1 MMDNNITTKSFW
13 QRPEGAVGKVGVVAM
28 LGGLG
33 VLLYKMLPFLITLTQ
48 NLLHFSFLLL
58 ALGALIYVVMDKK
71 VRNLIFFMY
80 KSFIRWLTGLF
91 IEINPIGILKSY
103 IDDLKGNLSSMS
115 KQMAIVKGQMQQ
127 LKQLMDENKK
137 HIENNLKLASKA
149 KETDKQAIMVLKSR
163 KAGRLQE
170 SNMRYDELYKKLEL
184 LYRVLLKMYENSEI
198 MLEDI
203 EDQVLVK
210 DQERKAIRA
219 SHSAMKSAMNIIA
232 GNSDKREMFD
242 QALESIADDVNSKI
256 GEMERFMEM
265 SNSFIQ
271 SIDLQNGV
279 FEEEGLQLLEKW
291 EKEGVSLL
299 LGNEKDL
306 LINKSNSDTDHI
318 DFDKISDKSQKP
330 RSNQYSELFNI

>member
-1 MMDNNITTKSFW
+1 MDSNITTKSFW
-13 QRPEGAVGKVGVVAM
+13 QRPEGLVGKVGLVAI

-33 VLLYKMLPFLITLTQ
+33 VLLYKLLPFLITLTQ

-58 ALGALIYVVMDKK
+58 ALGALVYVIMDKK
-71 VRNLIFFMY
+71 VRNLAFFMY

-103 IDDLKGNLSSMS
+103 IDDLRENLKSMS

-210 DQERKAIRA
+210 EQERKAIRA

-279 FEEEGLQLLEKW
+279 FEEEGMQLLEKW

-306 LINKSNSDTDHI
+306 LINKSNSETDHI
-318 DFDKISDKSQKP
+318 DFDKINEKPQKP